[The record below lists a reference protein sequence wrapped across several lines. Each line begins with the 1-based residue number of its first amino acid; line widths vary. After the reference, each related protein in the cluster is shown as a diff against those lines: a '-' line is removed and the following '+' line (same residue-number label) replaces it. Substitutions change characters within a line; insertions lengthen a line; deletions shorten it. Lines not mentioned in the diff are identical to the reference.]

1 MEELLF
7 MLLLLKD
14 INKLFK
20 FYWKKENQML
30 ILQIRC
36 YFVWFVFFFF
46 FFVFFHFLIFLFFF
60 FLNQKNGMTPLYVAA
75 AQGHDQIVELLLE
88 KGKPNVDLANKVL
101 FCLIISFSVFFFSLS
116 LIFLIFFECK
126 ERNNSSFYCCSKWAW
141 TNCSNFIGKKK
152 TKCWFCRSG
161 YFLLILCSFFLFLFL
176 FSLSLIFLF
185 FF

>member
-1 MEELLF
+1 
-7 MLLLLKD
+7 ML
-14 INKLFK
+14 N
-20 FYWKKENQML
+20 
-30 ILQIRC
+30 LQLRL
-36 YFVWFVFFFF
+36 YFVDCFFFFFFFFFIFSFSHFSIFFFFFNVKHGRTPLYVAAFKGYKQIVQILLEKGKPIVDLANKVLFCLIVFFFF

-126 ERNNSSFYCCSKWAW
+126 ERNNSSFYCCSKWA
-141 TNCSNFIGKKK
+141 
-152 TKCWFCRSG
+152 
-161 YFLLILCSFFLFLFL
+161 
-176 FSLSLIFLF
+176 
-185 FF
+185 